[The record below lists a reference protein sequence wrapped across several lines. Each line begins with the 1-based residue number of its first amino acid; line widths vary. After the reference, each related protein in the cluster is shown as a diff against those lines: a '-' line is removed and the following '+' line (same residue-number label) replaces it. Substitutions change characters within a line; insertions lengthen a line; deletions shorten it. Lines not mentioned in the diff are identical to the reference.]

1 MRGPSP
7 STPPAPVDA
16 GDHFALHTHLKAL
29 PKAELHLHMEGSLSP
44 RTLLRLADRNKLRLP
59 FSVPEQFEAHYRY
72 RSFRDFAAMLL
83 LGVNCLRRPED
94 FHDAIVDLSAALLE
108 QNVRYAEVTWTP
120 QFYLNRGFPLDAIL
134 EAMDQASQQARSA
147 SGLQLRWI
155 PDLVRSYPQPADRI
169 TRWAGSAGA
178 RAKGVVA
185 MGLGGP
191 ESGFPASGF
200 AAHFRTARALGL
212 PANPHAGE
220 GEGAASV
227 RETIDHLQPSRI
239 GHGVRASEDAGLVE
253 WIARRALPLEV
264 CLTSNVQL
272 NVYSSYQ
279 AHPAKRLLDAG
290 CVVTLNTD
298 DPVLFQT
305 TLTDEYF
312 RAIVH
317 AGFTPS
323 DIRQVILNAV
333 RASYMAAAEKATLL
347 RQFEEEIE
355 RVGPAPGDCD
365 GKPAQPVGLTR

>member
-1 MRGPSP
+1 MTGLSRP
-7 STPPAPVDA
+7 THPAAVDTR
-16 GDHFALHTHLKAL
+16 DHAALRVHLMAL
-29 PKAELHLHMEGSLSP
+29 PKAELHLHMEGSLSA

-59 FSVPEQFEAHYRY
+59 FSTPEQFQAHYRY
-72 RSFRDFAAMLL
+72 RTFRDFANMLL

-94 FHDAIVDLSAALLE
+94 FHDAIADLSGALLE

-134 EAMDQASQQARSA
+134 DAMNQASQQARTT

-155 PDLVRSYPQPADRI
+155 PDLVRSYPGPADRI
-169 TRWAGSAGA
+169 TRWASSPGA

-185 MGLGGP
+185 LGLGGP

-200 AAHFRTARALGL
+200 ADHFRTARALGL

-220 GEGAASV
+220 GEGAHSV
-227 RETIDHLQPSRI
+227 RETIDQLQPSRI
-239 GHGVRASEDAGLVE
+239 GHGVRASEDAGLVAS
-253 WIARRALPLEV
+253 IARQALPLEV
-264 CLTSNVQL
+264 CLTSNIRL
-272 NVYSSYQ
+272 SVYSSYG

-290 CVVTLNTD
+290 CVVTLNSD

-305 TLTDEYF
+305 TLTDEYL
-312 RAIVH
+312 RAVVD

-333 RASYMAAAEKATLL
+333 RASYMAEDEKAATL
-347 RQFEEEIE
+347 RQFEDEIE
-355 RVGPAPGDCD
+355 RVGPAPGEPP
-365 GKPAQPVGLTR
+365 GPAHLTR